1 MSSWFVVSLT
11 LVVAVVLGARLLVPA
26 LPLRTV
32 AGRISV
38 TDAVLGGLGV
48 LGLAFHCLAMFFRRL
63 VEPLPGT
70 DAAITDIR
78 ALGTA
83 SIVWYVVPAGLVLLG
98 LRRGHRVALTVAAL
112 AFTAVGVTMYD
123 GGSLDVHLAAIFA
136 SVVVLAVVVAALVLP
151 PSRRSPVVP

>member
-48 LGLAFHCLAMFFRRL
+48 LGLAF
-63 VEPLPGT
+63 
-70 DAAITDIR
+70 
-78 ALGTA
+78 
-83 SIVWYVVPAGLVLLG
+83 
-98 LRRGHRVALTVAAL
+98 
-112 AFTAVGVTMYD
+112 TAVGVTMYD

-136 SVVVLAVVVAALVLP
+136 SVVVLAVIVAALVLP